1 MLKRIKDNF
10 SKGIDRIKWFSTVL
24 SERLK
29 IEITIIKLLY
39 RSDEMNK
46 KRDELLK
53 KIGQRVY
60 ELKVH
65 TDKNILKDKVVSEAI
80 VEIEKVEKDI
90 EELNQKVSEIGK
102 VGV

>member
-10 SKGIDRIKWFSTVL
+10 IKGIDRIKWFSTVF

-39 RSDEMNK
+39 RSDEMDK

-53 KIGQRVY
+53 SIGLRVY
-60 ELKVH
+60 ELKSN
-65 TDKNILKDKVVSEAI
+65 TDKNILKDKAVSEAI
-80 VEIEKVEKDI
+80 VEIEKVEKNI
-90 EELNQKVSEIGK
+90 EELNQKVSEINK

>member
-10 SKGIDRIKWFSTVL
+10 IKGVDRIKWFSTVF

-39 RSDEMNK
+39 RSDEMDK

-53 KIGQRVY
+53 AIGQRVY
-60 ELKVH
+60 ELKSH
-65 TDKNILKDKVVSEAI
+65 TDKNILRDKAVSEAI
-80 VEIEKVEKDI
+80 VEIEKVEKNI
-90 EELNQKVSEIGK
+90 EELNQKVSEINK
-102 VGV
+102 VCV